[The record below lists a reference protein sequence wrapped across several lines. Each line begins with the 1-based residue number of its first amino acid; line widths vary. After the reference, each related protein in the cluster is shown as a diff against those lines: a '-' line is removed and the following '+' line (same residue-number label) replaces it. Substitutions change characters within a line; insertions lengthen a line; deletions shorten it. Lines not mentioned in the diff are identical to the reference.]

1 MAAIRSGNYFYIQ
14 GGLLISNNG
23 TRSDPQAQLLSLDL
37 SRAWNTSSPSWT
49 DLAGGVAESMI
60 SGVSLLDNKTLITF
74 LTNNTGSFYYKRY
87 DVTNNTW
94 GSLYPIEV
102 TKGENLKSSRA
113 ILDPSDGGVKTL
125 GMTPIAEGMFKS
137 RLYAGAVYH
146 PQRKSILYF
155 GGFQQGVVF
164 EKTAYITE
172 FVIGT
177 GVWSVITTSG
187 TSPPPLANHCMA
199 QSEDGNTMVVYGGR
213 VPAEYTPTTTTTSFT
228 YSGVL
233 YLFNIPTL
241 SWSKVSDSKPR
252 FNIACTIIG
261 NHNPTGETF
270 NATDSG
276 GVSGN
281 GASATNKPSNGSGE
295 ESNNK
300 PVILG
305 GSLGGLL
312 VALMGG
318 MFYFYRKGKIDK
330 ERASILEKTTVEAAA
345 TAALNPPI
353 RLDPHYYVEPHT
365 ASARN
370 PHMLDRRLPDDVV
383 LQIQMAHLQQ
393 QQQGGGGIMMMY
405 QNPHA
410 FVPMQEG
417 IYFHDNGR
425 DPQCPE
431 GVGMRLSTIELHPHA
446 VSPSDYSQMGSSSH
460 SLY

>member
-1 MAAIRSGNYFYIQ
+1 
-14 GGLLISNNG
+14 
-23 TRSDPQAQLLSLDL
+23 
-37 SRAWNTSSPSWT
+37 
-49 DLAGGVAESMI
+49 
-60 SGVSLLDNKTLITF
+60 
-74 LTNNTGSFYYKRY
+74 
-87 DVTNNTW
+87 
-94 GSLYPIEV
+94 
-102 TKGENLKSSRA
+102 
-113 ILDPSDGGVKTL
+113 
-125 GMTPIAEGMFKS
+125 MFKS
-137 RLYAGAVYH
+137 RPYAGAVYH
-146 PQRKSILYF
+146 PRRKSILYF

-172 FVIGT
+172 FVIGI

-199 QSEDGNTMVVYGGR
+199 LSEDGNTMVVYGGR

-233 YLFNIPTL
+233 YLFNIPCLTPNP
-241 SWSKVSDSKPR
+241 DS
-252 FNIACTIIG
+252 NMACTMIG
-261 NHNPTGETF
+261 NHQLMAWGGSNGMSTITEPSVVFNLKRMDWTSLFSPTGETF
-270 NATDSG
+270 SATDSG
-276 GVSGN
+276 GISGN
-281 GASATNKPSNGSGE
+281 GASATNKPSNGSGG

-312 VALMGG
+312 VPLMGG

-330 ERASILEKTTVEAAA
+330 ERYESDDQRRIIQDADSVNRSKLFEGSEDIGSPTSTLRARILEKATVEAAA

-410 FVPMQEG
+410 FVPMQEWD
-417 IYFHDNGR
+417 I
-425 DPQCPE
+425 
-431 GVGMRLSTIELHPHA
+431 LSRQRT
-446 VSPSDYSQMGSSSH
+446 
-460 SLY
+460 